1 MQVASWRG
9 VYPGLI
15 PADVIDRLGVE
26 HRIAQWTAFFDR
38 GRDREALLVAEHDRE
53 VVGMASLA
61 TARDKD
67 LEGAV
72 GEVRALYVTPDHWD
86 HGHGRDLIEAGEA
99 WLGAHGF
106 DTAILWVLTAND
118 QARRFYEAVG
128 WARDGATKIED
139 LYGALLPHVRY
150 EVNLSATV

>member
-1 MQVASWRG
+1 M
-9 VYPGLI
+9 YPGLI
-15 PADVIDRLGVE
+15 PGDVIGRLGVE

-38 GRDREALLVAEHDRE
+38 EREHEALLVAEHDRK

-61 TARDKD
+61 AARDED

-72 GEVRALYVTPDHWD
+72 GEIRALYVTPDHWG
-86 HGHGRDLIEAGEA
+86 HGHGRDLIEAGEG
-99 WLGAHGF
+99 WLRAHGF
-106 DTAILWVLTAND
+106 EAAILWVLTAND

-150 EVNLSATV
+150 GVPLAPTLY

>member
-1 MQVASWRG
+1 

-15 PADVIDRLGVE
+15 PDDVIDRLGVE

-38 GRDREALLVAEHDRE
+38 ERDREALLVAEHGRE

-61 TARDKD
+61 AARDED
-67 LEGAV
+67 LEGTV
-72 GEVRALYVTPDHWD
+72 GEVRALYVTPDHWG
-86 HGHGRDLIEAGEA
+86 HGHGRELIEAGEA

-106 DTAILWVLTAND
+106 DAAILWVLTGNE

-128 WARDGATKIED
+128 WARDGAIKIED

-150 EVNLSATV
+150 EVSLAAV